1 MTKDIFKD
9 SRFTKK
15 QYMDGLIQASG
26 NAESVADV
34 KRAMKKDIGPDG
46 VESFFSNMPK
56 GSFGLEKG
64 DIADE
69 TIHFFKPSSK
79 DSIEFSTKRAM
90 SRAPRD
96 LAAAK
101 KRARVQ
107 AAEARTQKI
116 LANMSKEDKKSF
128 DNMGKAALELKG
140 NNKGG
145 LAKKT
150 KSYSRGGLT
159 KAGHNDMRKG
169 GLFK

>member
-1 MTKDIFKD
+1 MAK
-9 SRFTKK
+9 FTNKR
-15 QYMDGLIQASG
+15 YMDALIEASG
-26 NAESVADV
+26 NSQSIKDI
-34 KRAMKKDIGPDG
+34 KRVMKKDRGADG

-79 DSIEFSTKRAM
+79 DSIKFSTERAM

-116 LANMSKEDKKSF
+116 LANMSEEDKKSF